1 MRGLITLAVAVAVTA
16 CAAREADYPEFAG
29 RDCPSGRVD
38 NFMAARAQLCWY
50 RAPQG
55 CWRILNHEFH
65 YDSLVVD
72 TEATSVDLAE
82 EITRRLTEVHAE
94 RFSEILIYVEQ
105 ESASRP
111 SPVRRVLWTRN
122 SKPEYLDF
130 TR

>member
-1 MRGLITLAVAVAVTA
+1 MRGLFAFVIAVVFTA
-16 CAAREADYPEFAG
+16 CAAREVDYPEFAG
-29 RDCPSGRVD
+29 RDCPGGRVE

-55 CWRILNHEFH
+55 RWRILNHEFH
-65 YDSLVVD
+65 YDSLVMD
-72 TEATSVDLAE
+72 TEATTVDMAV
-82 EITRRLTEVHAE
+82 EITRRLVEVHNE
-94 RFSEILIYVEQ
+94 RFSEMLIYVEQ

-111 SPVRRVLWTRN
+111 KPVRRVLWTRT